1 MFTGIIL
8 HKGTVESLEPMEG
21 GRRLI
26 VRNAEIAEA
35 AEQGESIAID
45 GCCLTV
51 VETSGER
58 IFFELSRETLER
70 TIAGDYAE
78 GTTVNMERSLSLS
91 DRLGGHF
98 VTGHIDGVGRVE
110 AISKE
115 GEFCEMD
122 FRVDLVSPGLV
133 AEKGSVAVNGVS
145 LTVARWNRIG
155 SGGVFRVALIPE
167 TLDRTNLGTAPV
179 GTRVNIE
186 YDLIARYVVEALTAR
201 SEEERGQ

>member
-1 MFTGIIL
+1 M
-8 HKGTVESLEPMEG
+8 
-21 GRRLI
+21 
-26 VRNAEIAEA
+26 
-35 AEQGESIAID
+35 
-45 GCCLTV
+45 